1 MKESKYNFI
10 FKDGED
16 NILYNS
22 LTGAIAQIND
32 KERKLIERRMFSDL
46 EDIDDYIKEGFFI
59 NDEIDEVELI
69 RHNMLCSKFNT
80 DKLSIII
87 APTMGCNFNCS
98 YCFENDIRSNAI
110 INDKVIKSIY
120 DFVDS
125 KINTISE
132 LNITWY
138 GGEPLLQ
145 INKIVEMSEF
155 FLKLCH
161 ENNVL
166 YYSTMI
172 TNGFLL
178 NDENSIKL
186 RRCNINTIQ
195 ITLDGN
201 EKTHDMQRRLKPNR
215 PTYKK
220 IIANIKENIDNL
232 PNISIRINMTKNNID
247 SFYDI
252 VDEIGN
258 FDKKISIYL
267 AKVEDYNCTC
277 NEDTYLTNEEFLEE
291 KIKFIQYYKNSD
303 IDNMYPKETP
313 YYCSAQSINSVVIDS
328 EGYLY
333 KCFVD
338 IGYIK
343 RSYGNILNI
352 SKIDIKNMLNY
363 LKFDPTYDE
372 VCKNCKYLPLCM
384 GGCPYKRN
392 INKQE
397 NCIYFKG
404 YIDKLLIN
412 LINIEINRKK
422 VI

>member
-59 NDEIDEVELI
+59 NDEIDEIELI

-186 RRCNINTIQ
+186 RRCNINIIQ

-201 EKTHDMQRRLKPNR
+201 EKRM
-215 PTYKK
+215 
-220 IIANIKENIDNL
+220 ICKED
-232 PNISIRINMTKNNID
+232 
-247 SFYDI
+247 
-252 VDEIGN
+252 
-258 FDKKISIYL
+258 
-267 AKVEDYNCTC
+267 
-277 NEDTYLTNEEFLEE
+277 
-291 KIKFIQYYKNSD
+291 
-303 IDNMYPKETP
+303 
-313 YYCSAQSINSVVIDS
+313 
-328 EGYLY
+328 
-333 KCFVD
+333 
-338 IGYIK
+338 
-343 RSYGNILNI
+343 
-352 SKIDIKNMLNY
+352 
-363 LKFDPTYDE
+363 
-372 VCKNCKYLPLCM
+372 
-384 GGCPYKRN
+384 
-392 INKQE
+392 
-397 NCIYFKG
+397 
-404 YIDKLLIN
+404 
-412 LINIEINRKK
+412 
-422 VI
+422 